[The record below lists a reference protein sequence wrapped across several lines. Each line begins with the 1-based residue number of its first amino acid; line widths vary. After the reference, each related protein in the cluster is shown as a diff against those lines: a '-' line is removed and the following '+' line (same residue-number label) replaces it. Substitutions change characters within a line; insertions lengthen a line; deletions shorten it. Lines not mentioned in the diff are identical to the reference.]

1 MTRLSGRV
9 AGIGLTKHEG
19 SLEYLDGNDLYFTF
33 DTVEKG
39 RPRVNYAK
47 VNLETRKTFATLDSN
62 SFPSEPK
69 VEQFKGNFGAF
80 AYGMW
85 LQTYSTMEQVK
96 LPVNRE
102 SRLTKV
108 QVEHTKF
115 SDFASAWADNYPN
128 WDVQRGWFITEGFRR
143 AVSDAWK
150 DIVAQKQARLDAS
163 FVPMRRA
170 SDKETDLIA
179 GIFNFDGD
187 KKSFVQG
194 LSSSGVN
201 VDSLKVEVNFITKA
215 IKGIDSV
222 ETLIFG

>member
-62 SFPSEPK
+62 SFPTEPK
-69 VEQFKGNFGAF
+69 PQQFRGNFGAF

-108 QVEHTKF
+108 QLEYTSFK
-115 SDFASAWADNYPN
+115 DFASAWADNYSN
-128 WDVQRGWFITEGFRR
+128 WDVQ
-143 AVSDAWK
+143 
-150 DIVAQKQARLDAS
+150 
-163 FVPMRRA
+163 
-170 SDKETDLIA
+170 
-179 GIFNFDGD
+179 
-187 KKSFVQG
+187 
-194 LSSSGVN
+194 
-201 VDSLKVEVNFITKA
+201 
-215 IKGIDSV
+215 
-222 ETLIFG
+222 